1 MNATELRQVLEAH
14 ELYLSGNP
22 KGKRADLYGANL
34 RGANLYSADLYSAN
48 LSGANLSGAN
58 LCYADLYGADLR
70 NADLRYANLSG
81 ADLRNAN
88 LHNANL
94 SGANCIV
101 GGYSSDGYQ
110 FFAFK
115 EGDGTIRIKAGCRYS
130 KPSEANEHWKK
141 TRSGTVLGKE
151 RLEMVRSLVALAKL
165 AGWRTC

>member
-1 MNATELRQVLEAH
+1 MDSTINIVSRWTGKILFSVAAASLKDAVLRAI
-14 ELYLSGNP
+14 
-22 KGKRADLYGANL
+22 KD
-34 RGANLYSADLYSAN
+34 
-48 LSGANLSGAN
+48 
-58 LCYADLYGADLR
+58 GAD
-70 NADLRYANLSG
+70 LSG
-81 ADLRNAN
+81 ADLSG
-88 LHNANL
+88 ANL